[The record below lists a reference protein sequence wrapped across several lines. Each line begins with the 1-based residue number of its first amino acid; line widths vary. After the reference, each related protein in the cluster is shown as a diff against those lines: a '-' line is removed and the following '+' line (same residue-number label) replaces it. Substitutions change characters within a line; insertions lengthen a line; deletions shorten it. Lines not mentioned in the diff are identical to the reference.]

1 MEILIGSLF
10 LGCLTGGF
18 LGLIWS
24 TVVESKKAKFAII
37 TIFIFVFFLF
47 IYVGMSSE
55 NKNFNNGYCVQCG
68 TKYEAITRRNGQTY
82 YECPN
87 CHCGTWH

>member
-24 TVVESKKAKFAII
+24 TVVESKKAKFATI
-37 TIFIFVFFLF
+37 TIFICAFFLF
-47 IYVGMSSE
+47 IYGGMSSE
-55 NKNFNNGYCVQCG
+55 VKSFNNGYCTQCG
-68 TKYEAITRRNGQTY
+68 TKYEAVTRRNGQTY

-87 CHCGTWH
+87 CYLGIWH

>member
-1 MEILIGSLF
+1 MEILVGSLF
-10 LGCLTGGF
+10 LGCLVGGY

-24 TVVESKKAKFAII
+24 TTVESKKAKFAII

-47 IYVGMSSE
+47 IYGGMSSE
-55 NKNFNNGYCVQCG
+55 NKSFNNGYCVQCG
-68 TKYEAITRRNGQTY
+68 TKYEAITYRNGNTY

-87 CHCGTWH
+87 CYYGTWH